1 MDQTIVTKNY
11 FTDEG
16 DTLVIGG
23 KLVIEEDAEVVG
35 LDSGSGTA
43 AENQS
48 ASTATAATTT
58 WATPSRTRPGARWRA

>member
-1 MDQTIVTKNY
+1 MDQTIVTRNY

-23 KLVIEEDAEVVG
+23 KLIIEDGAEDEG
-35 LDSGSGTA
+35 LDGTGSA

-48 ASTATAATTT
+48 ASTAT
-58 WATPSRTRPGARWRA
+58 RMNGAFRHGLPLP